1 MNFIPRRIHPVA
13 IMVKDA
19 IIEAE
24 ECFMD
29 ESNQLKCIHQNENCD
44 CCGEFWSVCNC
55 LCHHCQGEYKI
66 CKYECYS
73 N

>member
-1 MNFIPRRIHPVA
+1 MEQLSNELKIKIMNFIPRRIHPVA

-44 CCGEFWSVCNC
+44 CCGEFWNVCKC
-55 LCHHCQGEYKI
+55 LCR
-66 CKYECYS
+66 
-73 N
+73 